1 MCCVGMGP
9 MTLVVLASSFLPV
22 QLQCSIFLSLSRS
35 VALCK
40 WGIRHEAL
48 FSTSPSHGS
57 APCLTETAS
66 HRALPVEGTPPPH
79 THTHIHTPL
88 ALPNHGNYKTS
99 AASSPLSL
107 DSSNQPLL
115 RALTK
120 PPRPQCRASASQAS
134 DCEWRSSHIL
144 AMEEPI
150 RLWMKSQHTLAMEE
164 TFRLWIK
171 SQPHPCHG
179 GPNQTVHEE
188 PTTPLPWRT
197 HSDCAW
203 RANHILAMEDPF
215 PLSSD
220 SETYGF
226 LCFLSS
232 THNTLMRPWDSCDV
246 IFSKFP
252 QFVLHLESWDLLFY
266 GWQWSVSQS
275 LLEMNHR
282 LV

>member
-120 PPRPQCRASASQAS
+120 PPPDPSAGPLLRRPQTVNEDPATSLPWRSQS
-134 DCEWRSSHIL
+134 DCEWRANTPLPWRRHSDCESRANHIL
-144 AMEEPI
+144 AMEDPI
-150 RLWMKSQHTLAMEE
+150 RLCM
-164 TFRLWIK
+164 K

-179 GPNQTVHEE
+179 GPIQTVHEE
-188 PTTPLPWRT
+188 PTTSLPWRT
-197 HSDCAW
+197 HSPCPQTLRHTGFFAFYPALTTPWWGLGTPVMLFFPNFHNLYCIW
-203 RANHILAMEDPF
+203 RAEICCFMADNG
-215 PLSSD
+215 LSHKA
-220 SETYGF
+220 
-226 LCFLSS
+226 C
-232 THNTLMRPWDSCDV
+232 
-246 IFSKFP
+246 
-252 QFVLHLESWDLLFY
+252 
-266 GWQWSVSQS
+266 
-275 LLEMNHR
+275 
-282 LV
+282 